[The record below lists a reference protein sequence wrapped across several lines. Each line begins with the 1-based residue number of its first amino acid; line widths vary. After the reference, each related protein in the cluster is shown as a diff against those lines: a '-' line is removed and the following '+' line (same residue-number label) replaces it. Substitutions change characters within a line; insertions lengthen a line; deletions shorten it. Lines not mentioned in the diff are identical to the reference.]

1 MNNIK
6 AALILIGGLI
16 VSLSQMACTA
26 GGTNSR
32 PLAAA
37 VYFPT
42 TLSGTNVV
50 PMSVGA
56 CGVNGYE
63 NEPCISI
70 TLCTPGTTTCQTI
83 DNILVDTGSY
93 GLKVFKSLITIPL
106 TQISVTGGGSL
117 ASCTGYLDGSGHW
130 GEVVRAD
137 VKLGGLSTQATVTA
151 GIPIVTLNADYANPS
166 GCSDEPDSTPA
177 VAGFNGIIG
186 VGSFVEDCGVRD
198 SGLNDCVASATSLY
212 WKCTGNNCQKTAVP
226 LADQIANP
234 VARLASPYNTGLVL
248 KLPSVPLTGAGGAY
262 GYMVLGVGTDANNT
276 ATGVTVFP
284 VENDATFVTKYN
296 ATSNPSSGSS
306 YDYAFIDSGTNFN
319 GFPRLGGAPALCS
332 GGSGFYCPAT
342 ESTFYALM
350 SASSGTVTKLVS
362 FNVGNMITLASA
374 DPRSTVFNNI
384 AFDTS
389 DMGSTVADIPFD
401 WGLPFFLGRS
411 VYIGIKG
418 TSPTINGS
426 ATAGPFWAF

>member
-1 MNNIK
+1 MNKIK

-16 VSLSQMACTA
+16 GSLNQVACTA
-26 GGTNSR
+26 SGTSSR
-32 PLAAA
+32 SLAAA

-42 TLSGTNVV
+42 TLTGNNVV

-106 TQISVTGGGSL
+106 SQISVTGGGSL

-151 GIPIVTLNADYANPS
+151 GIPIVTLNASYANAS
-166 GCSDEPDSTPA
+166 GCSDDPDTTPA

-186 VGSFVEDCGVRD
+186 VGPFVEDCSV
-198 SGLNDCVASATSLY
+198 NDTGTNPCIVAAKSLY

-226 LADQIANP
+226 ASDQVANP
-234 VARLASPYNTGLVL
+234 VAKLAAPYNTGVVL
-248 KLPSVPLTGAGGAY
+248 KLPSVSSTGAGAAY
-262 GYMVLGVGTDANNT
+262 GYMVLGIGSDSNNT
-276 ATGVTVFP
+276 ATGTTIFP
-284 VENDATFVTKYN
+284 VENDATFVTTYN
-296 ATSNPSSGSS
+296 GTSNPSGGSD

-319 GFPRLGGAPALCS
+319 GFPRLGGSPTLCS
-332 GGSGFYCPAT
+332 GGSGFYCPASEINVYAIMKSGSVT
-342 ESTFYALM
+342 QQVTF
-350 SASSGTVTKLVS
+350 K
-362 FNVGNMITLASA
+362 VGNMFTLASA
-374 DPRSTVFNNI
+374 DPQSKVFNNI

-389 DMGSTVADIPFD
+389 SMGSTVADIPFD

-411 VYIGIKG
+411 VYVGIKG